1 MTRVARAPTFLAF
14 LAARAAQRESGGAG
28 ICSRQPP
35 LARALRAV
43 TYTEKEDP
51 QPQVL
56 FTPGLLNLKPEPCS
70 PST

>member
-1 MTRVARAPTFLAF
+1 MTRVACAPTFLAF
-14 LAARAAQRESGGAG
+14 LAVRAAHGESGGPG
-28 ICSRQPP
+28 ICSREP
-35 LARALRAV
+35 LGRALRAV
-43 TYTEKEDP
+43 TYTEKEEP